1 MTNIKTTSLKI
12 LSLVILLIMVSSY
25 AMATK
30 MVRAKN
36 NGNEIT
42 ANMTNLVC
50 TALVA
55 GTEKAANKAICGE
68 IGATTC
74 GSESAGIDAMAGG
87 PEDPAGDA
95 VAAVSFGTCEAV
107 MTEMCNVAFGASE
120 QNVNQMTQSNVKGQV
135 INTCAK
141 KMYTP
146 LCNAFTL
153 GMAQD
158 SCEAK
163 YLNINTNYN

>member
-42 ANMTNLVC
+42 ANMTNLMC
-50 TALVA
+50 TALVE
-55 GTEKAANKAICGE
+55 GTAKAASMAACSE
-68 IGATTC
+68 IGVASC
-74 GSESAGIDAMAGG
+74 GSESTAVDAMAGG

-95 VAAVSFGTCEAV
+95 VAGVSFVTCESV
-107 MTEMCNVAFGASE
+107 MTEMCKIAFGASE
-120 QNVNQMTQSNVKGQV
+120 QNVNRMTQSNVRGQV

-153 GMAQD
+153 GMAQN

-163 YLNINTNYN
+163 YLNINPN

>member
-1 MTNIKTTSLKI
+1 MTNTKTTFLKI

-42 ANMTNLVC
+42 ANMTSIMC
-50 TALVA
+50 TALVD
-55 GTEKAANKAICGE
+55 GTEKAANKAACTE
-68 IGATTC
+68 IGVLSC
-74 GSESAGIDAMAGG
+74 GTESSGIDAMAGG

-95 VAAVSFGTCEAV
+95 VAAVSYTTCEEV
-107 MTEMCNVAFGASE
+107 MTIMCNTAFGATE
-120 QNVNQMTQSNVKGQV
+120 ENVNQMSQSNVRGQV

-146 LCNAFTL
+146 LC
-153 GMAQD
+153 
-158 SCEAK
+158 
-163 YLNINTNYN
+163 